1 MGGEERDELDRRE
14 ELDVLAKVL
23 VVLGPVDDLALGRDI
38 DDLLEGDGVPGN
50 VLGER
55 LPGLVVIGGYQD
67 GIVHGEAGVLPGEE
81 LAGEVLVDE
90 PLLHEVPHHP
100 PAEAFGQACCILD
113 WKMMKDAGSV
123 NASLQ
128 RQGMPVWI
136 EAEHIPEGLVR
147 DDNARAHIRPG
158 CLSAILFQQIM
169 DDPGNTGKESAIIPK
184 IGTQELGDAEDEL
197 PVRQL
202 QEYVPVQMLREEQDP
217 LLVAGGTEIPGLA
230 GKGAEVLVAAVR
242 IGALDTGYAFF
253 VVAAVEDIKNRLL
266 DTDNPEAAVQF
277 CIPFLVTCLEGGK
290 MHLQDALDEIPAPRD
305 VDGCCVLHILLKP
318 QKGQS
323 YARIG

>member
-1 MGGEERDELDRRE
+1 
-14 ELDVLAKVL
+14 VLKKPGWLFQHPVRVL
-23 VVLGPVDDLALGRDI
+23 R
-38 DDLLEGDGVPGN
+38 GD
-50 VLGER
+50 
-55 LPGLVVIGGYQD
+55 QD

-158 CLSAILFQQIM
+158 CLSAILAAA
-169 DDPGNTGKESAIIPK
+169 S
-184 IGTQELGDAEDEL
+184 
-197 PVRQL
+197 
-202 QEYVPVQMLREEQDP
+202 
-217 LLVAGGTEIPGLA
+217 GGSTPSPTT
-230 GKGAEVLVAAVR
+230 R
-242 IGALDTGYAFF
+242 
-253 VVAAVEDIKNRLL
+253 
-266 DTDNPEAAVQF
+266 
-277 CIPFLVTCLEGGK
+277 
-290 MHLQDALDEIPAPRD
+290 
-305 VDGCCVLHILLKP
+305 
-318 QKGQS
+318 
-323 YARIG
+323 